1 MKYELKPFQT
11 KALDEML
18 EEAFDA
24 QGKYD
29 RSGKPQVISLTAPTG
44 SGKTIIAA
52 NFIEDIFMGTEEY
65 SEHPDS
71 IFIWLSDSP
80 ELNEQSKMKIESTA
94 DKLRLGQCVTID
106 SNSFNQ
112 EYLDDGY
119 IYFLN
124 TQKLSKKSR
133 LVRGGDGRDYTIWE
147 TLQNTIEEKS
157 DRLFVIIDEAH
168 RGMKDRGAKEAM
180 SIMQK
185 FIKGSPNDGLSP
197 FPVIVG
203 MSATSAR
210 FNSLVGNAN
219 STIRPVNITPA
230 DVRKSGLLKDEVI
243 VLYPKDTTGRA
254 DMAVL
259 QAATDDWMKK
269 CIHWDIYS
277 DRQKSKRVNPV
288 FMVQVENGTAGHISN
303 TDLDEVIK
311 TIEDR
316 IGFTFSDDEIVH
328 AFGEKSTLT
337 INGRTVRYEEPSRIE
352 ENRVVKVVLFKDAL
366 STGWDCPRAETMM
379 SFRRAIDATYI
390 AQLLGRMLRTPLHQ
404 RVMSDEYLN
413 SVYLFLPYFNR
424 TTVEKIIEELKDEEG
439 GQLPTDFGSEEIGG
453 TSSLTALPPKAGVL
467 QRRPAAAPRA
477 TSATPEPAPLIGLD
491 GNFIYDY
498 AHERNIEESK
508 NSGYGGNIP
517 PVNAANTN
525 AEHDIP
531 TDRPAPADRI
541 PAKNPAPVSG
551 VYYGLNKTTN
561 NPILYSRPGGNNFNS
576 LNFGA
581 SGPGK
586 SFTIKCEM
594 PSVMLRD
601 ENKDDGI
608 DRIGIIDYINNRG
621 IQSYV
626 VRKDKVNDYLK
637 SLFRLAGFLTQTGLY
652 AKAVTDVK
660 TDIGN
665 QIKAFIDKIQNDGV
679 YDDEV
684 NKLLEFTL
692 SASAFDI
699 FGESVQTMD
708 GTNYL
713 STTDTDI
720 DRQFRIAEKKLKNE
734 GVGLAYGQRADIFD
748 INNINK
754 YKLDVILFVNSTDA
768 MNSLMGYAEKKYH
781 RLIDTYRSRIK
792 TLDERYRVRY
802 KNIVNDGDAVS
813 SHDYFLPQ
821 APDRNPYPSST
832 GKQYSDHLYVS
843 ETTRSVSIKL
853 NGWEEGLLKEESARP
868 DFVCWL
874 RNPDRKPWSLCIP
887 YEKAGYKDSMYP
899 DFIIIRKDGPHDY
912 FIDILEPHDSTRND
926 NVGKAKGLAEYA
938 AEYDFGRIQLIRKM
952 RKPTGEEGF
961 RRLDMSK
968 SEIRTR
974 IRGIATND
982 ELDRIFN
989 DYGFFADNP

>member
-1 MKYELKPFQT
+1 MKHDLKPFQT
-11 KALDEML
+11 KALAEML

-65 SEHPDS
+65 SEHPDA
-71 IFIWLSDSP
+71 IFIWLSDAP
-80 ELNEQSKMKIESTA
+80 ELNEQSKMKIEGVA
-94 DKLRLGQCVTID
+94 DKLRLGQCITID
-106 SNSFNQ
+106 ADSFNQ
-112 EYLDDGY
+112 EYLEDGY

-124 TQKLSKKSR
+124 TQKLSKSSR
-133 LVRGGDGRDYTIWE
+133 LVKGGDGRDYTIWE
-147 TLQNTIEEKS
+147 TLQNTIEEKP

-168 RGMKDRGAKEAM
+168 RGMKDRGAKEATTT
-180 SIMQK
+180 MQK
-185 FIKGSPNDGLSP
+185 FIKGSPDDGLSP
-197 FPVIVG
+197 FPVVIG

-210 FNSLVGNAN
+210 FNALVGNAN

-243 VLYPKDTTGRA
+243 VLYPKDTTGRV

-269 CIHWDIYS
+269 CIHWDMYS
-277 DRQKSKRVNPV
+277 DRQKSRRINPV

-311 TIEDR
+311 TIEER
-316 IGFTFSDDEIVH
+316 IGSTFGDDEVVH

-352 ENRVVKVVLFKDAL
+352 ENRAVKVVLFKDAL

-390 AQLLGRMLRTPLHQ
+390 AQLLGRMFRTPLHQ

-413 SVYLFLPYFNR
+413 TVYLFLPYFNQ
-424 TTVEKIIEELKDEEG
+424 TTVAKIIKELQDEEG

-453 TSSLTALPPKAGVL
+453 SSSLTALPPRVGVP
-467 QRRPAAAPRA
+467 QRRPAVTPPVAPA
-477 TSATPEPAPLIGLD
+477 TPSAVPIIDALQNGGHGENNDDITPNHGTDTEPTHTTYTPPVTPTSAVQETPAHTDVRHDVPVNQPVTPPVDNTPVEDVDPVSDFIDTTTEPEIPEPEIQ
-491 GNFIYDY
+491 
-498 AHERNIEESK
+498 
-508 NSGYGGNIP
+508 
-517 PVNAANTN
+517 
-525 AEHDIP
+525 
-531 TDRPAPADRI
+531 
-541 PAKNPAPVSG
+541 
-551 VYYGLNKTTN
+551 
-561 NPILYSRPGGNNFNS
+561 
-576 LNFGA
+576 
-581 SGPGK
+581 
-586 SFTIKCEM
+586 
-594 PSVMLRD
+594 
-601 ENKDDGI
+601 DDGI
-608 DRIGIIDYINNRG
+608 DRIAIIDYINNLG
-621 IQSYV
+621 IQTYV
-626 VRKDKVNDYLK
+626 VRRDRVNDYLK
-637 SLFRLAGFLTQTGLY
+637 SLFQLAGFLTQTGLY
-652 AKAVTDVK
+652 AKAVADVK
-660 TDIGN
+660 TDIGD
-665 QIKAFIDKIQNDGV
+665 QIKAFIDKLQNDGI
-679 YDDEV
+679 YDTEV
-684 NKLLEFTL
+684 NKLMEFTL
-692 SASAFDI
+692 SSSTFDV

-708 GTNYL
+708 GNNYL

-734 GVGLAYGQRADIFD
+734 GVGLAYGQRVDVFD
-748 INNINK
+748 INYANK

-768 MNSLMGYAEKKYH
+768 MGGLMRYAETKYH
-781 RLIDTYRSRIK
+781 SLIDTYRSRVR
-792 TLDERYRVRY
+792 TLEEKYRARY

-821 APDRNPYPSST
+821 APDRNPYPSSAT
-832 GKQYSDHLYVS
+832 GKQYSNHLYVS
-843 ETTRSVSIKL
+843 ETTRTVSIKL
-853 NGWEEGLLKEESARP
+853 NGWEEGLLEEESPRP

-887 YEKAGYKDSMYP
+887 YEKGGYKDSMYP
-899 DFIIIRKDGPHDY
+899 DFIVIRKDGPHDY
-912 FIDILEPHDSTRND
+912 FIDILEPHDPTRID

-952 RKPTGEEGF
+952 RKPTGTDGF
-961 RRLDMSK
+961 KRLDMSK

-974 IRGIATND
+974 VKSVSTNE
-982 ELDRIFN
+982 ELDHVFD
-989 DYGFFADNP
+989 DYGFFE